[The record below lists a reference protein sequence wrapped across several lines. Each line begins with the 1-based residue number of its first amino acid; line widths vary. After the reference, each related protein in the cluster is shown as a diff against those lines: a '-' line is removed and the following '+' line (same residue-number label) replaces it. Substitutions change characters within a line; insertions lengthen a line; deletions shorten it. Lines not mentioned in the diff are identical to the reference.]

1 MLARNHAYE
10 LTSKDGESVQK
21 TEVLELMSDQEE
33 TDTRVVIYAMYG
45 SSKGYKS
52 LRVRSPDSDI
62 FFILLHHAQRI
73 QSELYFDTGSGN
85 KRRLINVSKLAIKY
99 GPQNCSALLGL
110 HAFTGCDTTSSF
122 KGIAK
127 VKPLKLMLKKSK
139 FESEF
144 AKLGES
150 WEVPD
155 DLIVEL
161 ESFTCGMYCNT
172 KISSVDSL
180 CLSILTKKCGNP
192 EKLDPR
198 KTVDLTTLPPCS
210 STLLQHIRRANYQV
224 AVWKG
229 ADDQFLEVPPAEG
242 HGWVAGDLGL
252 EPLWCEGPILPD
264 GLSELLEDAVETDSE
279 EEYNYDS
286 DSSTEES
293 DID

>member
-1 MLARNHAYE
+1 M
-10 LTSKDGESVQK
+10 
-21 TEVLELMSDQEE
+21 VL
-33 TDTRVVIYAMYG
+33 
-45 SSKGYKS
+45 
-52 LRVRSPDSDI
+52 
-62 FFILLHHAQRI
+62 
-73 QSELYFDTGSGN
+73 
-85 KRRLINVSKLAIKY
+85 RLISDKQCIPSLCGFI
-99 GPQNCSALLGL
+99 S
-110 HAFTGCDTTSSF
+110 
-122 KGIAK
+122 
-127 VKPLKLMLKKSK
+127 LM
-139 FESEF
+139 
-144 AKLGES
+144 GD
-150 WEVPD
+150 VPER
-155 DLIVEL
+155 LIVID
-161 ESFTCGMYCNT
+161 CYPV
-172 KISSVDSL
+172 ISNVDSL

-252 EPLWCEGPILPD
+252 EPLWCEGPILPH